1 MNGLRDL
8 AENWFTYLNAMGV
21 VGGLLFT
28 GYSLH
33 SEAETRKVANL
44 LKLTQSHR
52 EVWKEVLNNPKLT
65 RVLSPDVELVQAP
78 VTPEEEIFVT
88 LVTQHLVSVF
98 RAMKKDLTISPEGLR
113 RDVWQFFALPIPQ
126 QVWIGIKV
134 MQDDDFVAFVESCR
148 NWK

>member
-8 AENWFTYLNAMGV
+8 AENWFTYLNAIGV

-52 EVWKEVLNNPKLT
+52 EVWKEVLDNPKLIW
-65 RVLSPDVELVQAP
+65 VLSPDVDLVQAP
-78 VTPEEEIFVT
+78 VTTEEEIFVT

-98 RAMKKDLTISPEGLR
+98 RAMKKDLTISPEVLR

-126 QVWIGIKV
+126 QVWNGIKV